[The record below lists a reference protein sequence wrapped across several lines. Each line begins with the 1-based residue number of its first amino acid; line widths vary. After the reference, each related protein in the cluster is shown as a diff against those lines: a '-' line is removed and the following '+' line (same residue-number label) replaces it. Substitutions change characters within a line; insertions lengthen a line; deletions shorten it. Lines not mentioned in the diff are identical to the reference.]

1 MNTADSSTSVT
12 VTGHTNALPAPLVLP
27 FNFTNGVGFVS
38 VSNVIRHYE
47 GLLVTL
53 TNVYFPGASVG
64 GNFASGNLIM
74 TNLSGGGFT
83 FFLNAANVNIIGQPV
98 PQFAR
103 TVTGPMGY
111 FISTPTTANLSSGF
125 ELDPSAYSDIVA
137 ALGGAGAV
145 PAVEAAAAAP
155 ESSSG
160 TRSLLFPTP
169 SGGQPTFPC
178 PLQTRGRRLPR
189 A

>member
-1 MNTADSSTSVT
+1 M
-12 VTGHTNALPAPLVLP
+12 
-27 FNFTNGVGFVS
+27 
-38 VSNVIRHYE
+38 IRHYE

-111 FISTPTTANLSSGF
+111 FISTPTTANLSWGF

-137 ALGGAGAV
+137 GPGGAGGV
-145 PAVEAAAAAP
+145 PRWKRRQQRRSPQVERAAFC
-155 ESSSG
+155 
-160 TRSLLFPTP
+160 SLLHLVGNQHFPALYKLVDADCHGP
-169 SGGQPTFPC
+169 DFQHDQWHIQRYREYRSAGRLLPDQQPVNGIP
-178 PLQTRGRRLPR
+178 
-189 A
+189 